1 MDQLGGECVFLFEEV
16 GDKLSANVDG
26 FMEPVKE
33 DGGQGALRF
42 ITGVAKSALS
52 IGLGQW
58 CRGTICRGKGV
69 TDLGA
74 GSLGRGDSL
83 GGGRGGRAWAF
94 AIYLRGNCAK
104 G

>member
-16 GDKLSANVDG
+16 GDELSANVDG

-42 ITGVAKSALS
+42 ITGVAESALS

-58 CRGTICRGKGV
+58 CRGTICFFFFFKAR
-69 TDLGA
+69 
-74 GSLGRGDSL
+74 
-83 GGGRGGRAWAF
+83 
-94 AIYLRGNCAK
+94 YLFNK
-104 G
+104 KFSV